1 MEPIYILWLMILC
14 HIIDDFYL
22 QGILAKMKQKKWW
35 SEQVENLDKSI
46 YKYDYVECLCIH
58 GFSWSIM
65 IMLPI
70 IFFTS
75 TPALLVSILIV
86 ANAFTHAMID
96 HKKANELSI
105 NLIIDQ
111 TTHLWQIIVTWFVLL
126 MI

>member
-1 MEPIYILWLMILC
+1 M
-14 HIIDDFYL
+14 
-22 QGILAKMKQKKWW
+22 
-35 SEQVENLDKSI
+35 VENLDDSI

-86 ANAFTHAMID
+86 ANALTHAIID
-96 HKKANELSI
+96 NKKANELSI
-105 NLIIDQ
+105 NLILDQ
-111 TTHLWQIIVTWFVLL
+111 TAHLWQVIVTWFVLL
-126 MI
+126 IP